1 MGSSVLDCQINVDN
15 GCLTSLFLSIF
26 CLPFSLSLPLVL
38 LLGLTNATVMGANG
52 YYYVLLY
59 HTILV
64 LIPPKDGV
72 SK

>member
-1 MGSSVLDCQINVDN
+1 MLD
-15 GCLTSLFLSIF
+15 LSFSFYFLPSI
-26 CLPFSLSLPLVL
+26 LSLSLSASVL